1 MMKKFTF
8 ILLCL
13 VIGIS
18 TVVAQTKVAGSVI
31 SADDGLPVI
40 GASIVVKGTM
50 VGTVTDY
57 DGNFTLEVPSNG
69 KVLIVSYVGMLTQEV
84 PVSPNVRVVLK
95 SDTQNLDEVVVTWV
109 SLKKRKHW
117 VMLSKM

>member
-1 MMKKFTF
+1 M
-8 ILLCL
+8 
-13 VIGIS
+13 
-18 TVVAQTKVAGSVI
+18 VAQNTKVAGSVI

-69 KVLIVSYVGMLTQEV
+69 KVLIRAEGGMLRQEV

-95 SDTQNLDEVVVTWV
+95 SDTQNLD
-109 SLKKRKHW
+109 
-117 VMLSKM
+117 

>member
-18 TVVAQTKVAGSVI
+18 TVVAQNTKVAGSVI

-69 KVLIVSYVGMLTQEV
+69 KVLIVS
-84 PVSPNVRVVLK
+84 
-95 SDTQNLDEVVVTWV
+95 
-109 SLKKRKHW
+109 
-117 VMLSKM
+117 

>member
-18 TVVAQTKVAGSVI
+18 TVVAQNTKVAGSVI

-57 DGNFTLEVPSNG
+57 DGNFTLEVHSKG
-69 KVLIVSYVGMLTQEV
+69 KVLIVSYVGMLTQ
-84 PVSPNVRVVLK
+84 
-95 SDTQNLDEVVVTWV
+95 
-109 SLKKRKHW
+109 
-117 VMLSKM
+117 

>member
-18 TVVAQTKVAGSVI
+18 TVVAQNTKVAGSVI

-50 VGTVTDY
+50 VGY
-57 DGNFTLEVPSNG
+57 
-69 KVLIVSYVGMLTQEV
+69 KM
-84 PVSPNVRVVLK
+84 R
-95 SDTQNLDEVVVTWV
+95 
-109 SLKKRKHW
+109 KRI
-117 VMLSKM
+117 

>member
-18 TVVAQTKVAGSVI
+18 TVVAQNTKVAGSVI

-50 VGTVTDY
+50 VGTVTDP
-57 DGNFTLEVPSNG
+57 L
-69 KVLIVSYVGMLTQEV
+69 
-84 PVSPNVRVVLK
+84 SP
-95 SDTQNLDEVVVTWV
+95 TPI
-109 SLKKRKHW
+109 
-117 VMLSKM
+117 

>member
-18 TVVAQTKVAGSVI
+18 TVVAQNTKVAGSVI

-50 VGTVTDY
+50 VGTVTD
-57 DGNFTLEVPSNG
+57 
-69 KVLIVSYVGMLTQEV
+69 
-84 PVSPNVRVVLK
+84 
-95 SDTQNLDEVVVTWV
+95 
-109 SLKKRKHW
+109 
-117 VMLSKM
+117 